1 MLFFSKFTSLTCLLK
16 NKASFTLPIKRLFNM
31 ESTPPDLLHLT
42 DESSQFKSSWLGKS
56 AVLKSHWALAR
67 INKYFIICKIFFI
80 LYTIGAVGNTPL
92 IKLNNASEM
101 TGCNIMVKAEMLN
114 PGGSVKDR
122 AAYYLIR
129 EAEKRGE
136 VQPGG
141 TIVEGSFYLFID
153 IRTLKNHTHLKSC
166 LKF

>member
-1 MLFFSKFTSLTCLLK
+1 
-16 NKASFTLPIKRLFNM
+16 
-31 ESTPPDLLHLT
+31 
-42 DESSQFKSSWLGKS
+42 
-56 AVLKSHWALAR
+56 
-67 INKYFIICKIFFI
+67 
-80 LYTIGAVGNTPL
+80 
-92 IKLNNASEM
+92 M

>member
-1 MLFFSKFTSLTCLLK
+1 MLFDILVLLK
-16 NKASFTLPIKRLFNM
+16 PG
-31 ESTPPDLLHLT
+31 DLLYF
-42 DESSQFKSSWLGKS
+42 QFT
-56 AVLKSHWALAR
+56 
-67 INKYFIICKIFFI
+67 NYF
-80 LYTIGAVGNTPL
+80 TGAVGNTPL
-92 IKLNNASEM
+92 IKLEKASAL

-141 TIVEGSFYLFID
+141 TIVEGNKQVF
-153 IRTLKNHTHLKSC
+153 
-166 LKF
+166 

>member
-1 MLFFSKFTSLTCLLK
+1 
-16 NKASFTLPIKRLFNM
+16 
-31 ESTPPDLLHLT
+31 
-42 DESSQFKSSWLGKS
+42 
-56 AVLKSHWALAR
+56 
-67 INKYFIICKIFFI
+67 
-80 LYTIGAVGNTPL
+80 
-92 IKLNNASEM
+92 M

-141 TIVEGSFYLFID
+141 TIVEGSFYLFTD
-153 IRTLKNHTHLKSC
+153 IEL
-166 LKF
+166 

>member
-1 MLFFSKFTSLTCLLK
+1 MSLCQHLSKCQ
-16 NKASFTLPIKRLFNM
+16 NVN
-31 ESTPPDLLHLT
+31 
-42 DESSQFKSSWLGKS
+42 
-56 AVLKSHWALAR
+56 
-67 INKYFIICKIFFI
+67 I
-80 LYTIGAVGNTPL
+80 LYNGTIGAVGNTPL

-141 TIVEGSFYLFID
+141 TIVEGLFYLFTLYYITSFH
-153 IRTLKNHTHLKSC
+153 TLKHTHL
-166 LKF
+166 

>member
-1 MLFFSKFTSLTCLLK
+1 
-16 NKASFTLPIKRLFNM
+16 M
-31 ESTPPDLLHLT
+31 ESTLLIGKKCSTEKTLS
-42 DESSQFKSSWLGKS
+42 SSQDQQNILSFG
-56 AVLKSHWALAR
+56 
-67 INKYFIICKIFFI
+67 KIFI
-80 LYTIGAVGNTPL
+80 LNTIGAVGNTPL

-141 TIVEGSFYLFID
+141 TIVEGSFYLFTD
-153 IRTLKNHTHLKSC
+153 IEL
-166 LKF
+166 